1 MVIER
6 AHETFWKVHLTG
18 AGRLMLH
25 SVAELNIRPGLEH
38 ARDPKWERLSL
49 PTGSLLSG
57 RQVQRS
63 LSTR

>member
-6 AHETFWKVHLTG
+6 AHETFWKVHLTR

-25 SVAELNIRPGLEH
+25 SVIELNVRPELEY
-38 ARDPKWERLSL
+38 ARDPKWERASL

-57 RQVQRS
+57 RQVQR
-63 LSTR
+63 